1 MNPDSPNT
9 LYYGDNLPILRTY
22 FPSASVDLIY
32 LDPPFNSNRSYN
44 VLFKDES
51 GRDSEAQITAFEDS
65 WHWGRSTEEL
75 YSELLREAPERVA
88 RVLAALVESLGR
100 TNQICAYLV
109 MMTARLI
116 ELHRV
121 LKASGSLYLHCDDSA
136 SHYLKLILDSIFG
149 PENYRNHLNWKRSI
163 AHNDPRRF
171 GRIQDHILFYS
182 RTGQPY
188 WNGHDIATAK
198 TEEQL
203 AAAYPSQDE
212 RGRYRADN
220 LTGPLHNAERG
231 SPSTLPWRK
240 YDVYA
245 LGRCW
250 SVPKTG
256 KYAEYIERHFIPGY
270 RAILGVHERLEAL
283 DAAGLIHHPKR
294 GKWPGLKRYAAAD
307 TGNSPQDLLLEPS
320 GFTNYNKQRG
330 EHLGFQTQKPRA
342 LVEKFIRASCPPDG
356 FVLDPFCGC
365 GTAIDAAHA
374 LGRRWAGIDI
384 THLSVALMKYRLRDR
399 YQLLPGRDY
408 QVIGEPTSLPSARQ
422 LAAED
427 RYQFQWWALSLVG
440 AKPLGAPSGSRR
452 GKRGADR
459 GIDGVIHFLG
469 DGGAAERAL
478 IQVKSGGVNSG
489 DIRDLRGTLERE
501 NAALAAFITLE
512 APSQPM
518 QTEALAAG
526 FYETEAWGR
535 FPRLQVLTIEDL
547 LAGATL
553 EMPREHG
560 TFRRAPRAEKAR
572 ADQGELRLG

>member
-1 MNPDSPNT
+1 MNPTPNT
-9 LYYGDNLPILRTY
+9 LYYGDNLPILRDY

-121 LKASGSLYLHCDDSA
+121 LKASGSLYLHCDPTA
-136 SHYLKLILDSIFG
+136 SHYLKLILDVIFG
-149 PENYRNHLNWKRSI
+149 EWNFRNEIVWKRTF
-163 AHNDPRRF
+163 AHNNPKRF
-171 GRIQDHILFYS
+171 GPITDTIFLYTRSDDYTWNIQHTDYS
-182 RTGQPY
+182 DEY
-188 WNGHDIATAK
+188 IAKAFPH
-198 TEEQL
+198 
-203 AAAYPSQDE
+203 ADE
-212 RGRYRADN
+212 RGRYATVLLTGSGTRKGESGKAWRGYNPTDSGRHWGVPRRIVQMLAGEASEN
-220 LTGPLHNAERG
+220 LTVHGRLELLDKHGYIHWPAKG
-231 SPSTLPWRK
+231 KVPSYKQYLDEMPGNPVQSLWD
-240 YDVYA
+240 DVNRLSA
-245 LGRCW
+245 N
-250 SVPKTG
+250 SK
-256 KYAEYIERHFIPGY
+256 
-270 RAILGVHERLEAL
+270 ERL
-283 DAAGLIHHPKR
+283 GYP
-294 GKWPGLKRYAAAD
+294 
-307 TGNSPQDLLLEPS
+307 
-320 GFTNYNKQRG
+320 
-330 EHLGFQTQKPRA
+330 TQKPLA
-342 LVEKFIRASCPPDG
+342 LLERIIRASSNEGDL
-356 FVLDPFCGC
+356 VLDPFCGC

-408 QVIGEPTSLPSARQ
+408 AVIGEPTSLPGARQ

-560 TFRRAPRAEKAR
+560 TFRRAPRAER
-572 ADQGELRLG
+572 PQADQGELRLG

>member
-1 MNPDSPNT
+1 MDKIPNT

-75 YSELLREAPERVA
+75 YSELLGSAPARVA

-121 LKASGSLYLHCDDSA
+121 LKASGSLYLHCDPTA
-136 SHYLKLILDSIFG
+136 SHYLKLILDVIFG
-149 PENYRNHLNWKRSI
+149 EWNFRNEIVWKRIYST
-163 AHNDPRRF
+163 
-171 GRIQDHILFYS
+171 GRARKRYANNADVILYYS
-182 RTGQPY
+182 RGNHFTWHTQFKAHSPEYVKRHYPYVEETTGRSY
-188 WNGHDIATAK
+188 G
-198 TEEQL
+198 
-203 AAAYPSQDE
+203 
-212 RGRYRADN
+212 
-220 LTGPLHNAERG
+220 LHSLKGAGITQG
-231 SPSTLPWRK
+231 SSGLPWRGFDPSK
-240 YDVYA
+240 SGMHWAVPNAA
-245 LGRCW
+245 LPEEVKQLTTQEKLDYLDSIGRIHWPQRAGIPRYRRYLDEMKGTPIDTIW
-250 SVPKTG
+250 SD
-256 KYAEYIERHFIPGY
+256 IPPINSQ
-270 RAILGVHERLEAL
+270 AKERL
-283 DAAGLIHHPKR
+283 GYP
-294 GKWPGLKRYAAAD
+294 
-307 TGNSPQDLLLEPS
+307 
-320 GFTNYNKQRG
+320 
-330 EHLGFQTQKPRA
+330 TQKPLA
-342 LVEKFIRASCPPDG
+342 LLERIIRASSNEGDL
-356 FVLDPFCGC
+356 VLDPFCGC

-408 QVIGEPTSLPSARQ
+408 QVIGEPTSLPGARQ

-512 APSQPM
+512 EPSQPM

-526 FYETEAWGR
+526 FYETQAWGR